1 MEEER
6 LNSLRLSMSAKATKI
21 LTDRK
26 NWLGAAFLNV
36 VNEIVLRYKFRQIE
50 VIGRNN
56 LPDHEPFILVSNHGS
71 RFDGLMVQRAL
82 KRKANYMV
90 SPNEL
95 KGLQGFTLPWVGA
108 FPANPR
114 LDITGFALETLKKGE
129 GLVVFPEGNVF
140 YDGQIHPFKFGAARI
155 ALKAYQNGMP
165 LKVVPAAI
173 DYEWGPIAKARIVFG
188 EPVEMDEYVKRYQ
201 SDPSGVMKNLSDS
214 LHREVLALKSELFGH
229 EKDKYISADRPVRNW
244 AKSLPMDALKETSS
258 LPEVRLQARV

>member
-1 MEEER
+1 MEEGR
-6 LNSLRLSMSAKATKI
+6 LNSLRSSMSAKANKK
-21 LTDRK
+21 LVDRK

-36 VNEIVLRYKFRQIE
+36 VNEIVLRYKFRAIQ
-50 VIGRNN
+50 VFGRHN
-56 LPDHEPFILVSNHGS
+56 LPENEPFILVSNHGS

-114 LDITGFALETLKKGE
+114 LDITGYALETLRKGE

-140 YDGQIHPFKFGAARI
+140 YDGQIHSFKFGAARI
-155 ALKAYQNGMP
+155 ALKAHQDGMP

-173 DYEWGPIAKARIVFG
+173 DYEWEPVPKARLVFG
-188 EPVEMDEYVKRYQ
+188 EAVAIDHYVKRFEI
-201 SDPSGVMKNLSDS
+201 DPTGVMKNLSDS
-214 LHREVLALKSELFGH
+214 LHREVIALKAELVDH
-229 EKDKYISADRPVRNW
+229 QTDKYICVDKPLRNW
-244 AKSLPMDALKETSS
+244 VKALPMNALKETSS
-258 LPEVRLQARV
+258 LPEVRRQARV